1 MDGKR
6 EINNKG
12 AIYSMR
18 PKVHKIY
25 LKEYGKYNGQLYSK
39 RIPQMMKVANQRK
52 SDHQLAI
59 NTTSLCMVNLPNFI
73 SQPDMLLLAAAVA

>member
-25 LKEYGKYNGQLYSK
+25 LQEYGKYNSQLYSN
-39 RIPQMMKVANQRK
+39 RIPQNDESGK
-52 SDHQLAI
+52 SKKI
-59 NTTSLCMVNLPNFI
+59 
-73 SQPDMLLLAAAVA
+73 